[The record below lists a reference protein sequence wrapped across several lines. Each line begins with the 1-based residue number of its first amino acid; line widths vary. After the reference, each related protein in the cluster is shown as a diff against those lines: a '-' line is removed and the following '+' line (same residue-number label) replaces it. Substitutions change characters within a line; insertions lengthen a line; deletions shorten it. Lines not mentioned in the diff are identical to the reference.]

1 MAGANP
7 KINAVTRMLNVAVF
21 KASATSSF
29 LSNNWIKC
37 FMLFSSK
44 KVYYLSTG
52 CRCSPVY
59 PFRYSFFFDA
69 PADPN

>member
-7 KINAVTRMLNVAVF
+7 KISVVTRMLNVAVF

-52 CRCSPVY
+52 LSLLASLPLKV
-59 PFRYSFFFDA
+59 FFLL
-69 PADPN
+69 